1 MILDTIHFI
10 IQYLTTIFIIIDP
23 LAIVALFVSI
33 TCSYT
38 VEERWHIA
46 KMKCLVAFEVTECFA
61 IFGEKIFNFLESRW
75 VHFA

>member
-23 LAIVALFVSI
+23 LAIVALFVSM
-33 TCSYT
+33 TSSYT
-38 VEERWHIA
+38 GEERLRIA
-46 KMKCLVAFEVTECFA
+46 KMSCLIAFGVTEFFA